1 MVKTAAQNSCFWDVR
16 VQDQEEHP
24 RTSGPALAI
33 CRKQGPLLSS
43 GLIKHLLMS

>member
-1 MVKTAAQNSCFWDVR
+1 MVKAAAQNSCFWDVR

-33 CRKQGPLLSS
+33 RGKQGPSLPSR
-43 GLIKHLLMS
+43 LIKHLLMS